1 MTALRKLCQLGFRL
15 RLLKAT
21 PLACLSLSA
30 CFNIGQM
37 KLEEDQLGYSR
48 AVSVSQRQQTLLN
61 VIRLRYGEAPTFLDI
76 TQVIAGYQL
85 QRNVTGGFEVFP
97 NAPTG
102 TYLSATASAQLQ
114 ESPTFTFQPVTGDH
128 YAQNFLRPLSPA
140 ELLPLAQGGLPIDV
154 LFRLAVQSV
163 GNLRNSTGLVAS
175 GGEGSPGFFVLIHDL
190 RKMQIAGLLGI
201 RLENKTEG
209 KDKKPPPGPGKV
221 YLTLAPAE
229 DADLAATEES
239 VRRLLEISS
248 SVTDLE
254 VVYGRTAPTRGQ
266 LALLTRPMLGVLGQ
280 LAFQADVPDEDV
292 ALGKTKASVANI
304 GLEWRPVVVIHSAG
318 ERPGKEFAAIT
329 YEDHWF
335 WIDDRDF
342 DSKLAFSVV
351 SVLLSLAETSSSPGT
366 VITIPAG

>member
-1 MTALRKLCQLGFRL
+1 MTAPVTLRQHGSRP
-15 RLLKAT
+15 LLSKAA

-30 CFNIGQM
+30 CFSLGHM

-85 QRNVTGGFEVFP
+85 QRSVTGGFEVFP
-97 NAPTG
+97 NMPPG

-154 LFRLAVQSV
+154 LFRLAVQSI

-175 GGEGSPGFFVLIHDL
+175 GGEGSPGFFELIRGL

-201 RLENKTEG
+201 RLENKPEG
-209 KDKKPPPGPGKV
+209 KDKKLPPEPGKV
-221 YLTLAPAE
+221 YLTLAPTEEE
-229 DADLAATEES
+229 DLSATEER
-239 VRRLLEISS
+239 VRRLLDISP

-280 LAFQADVPDEDV
+280 LAFQADVPAEDV
-292 ALGKTKASVANI
+292 AFGKTKASVANV
-304 GLEWRPVVVIHSAG
+304 GSERRPVVVIHSAD
-318 ERPGKEFAAIT
+318 RKPGKEFAAIA

-335 WIDDRDF
+335 WINDRDF

-351 SVLLSLAETSSSPGT
+351 TVLLSLAETSSSPGT